1 MEQQHTAELISDFE
15 DYEIGDSQAGRTARK
30 PGNGMTRAALA
41 EHAATTKPGRE
52 KNNLR
57 GASRAPTPGCESHFE
72 NAPRRGRVAPRTLG
86 ERVAPWILYLGWGA
100 GARAAQRQ
108 ATKVRHVL
116 VPPEG
121 ETLH

>member
-1 MEQQHTAELISDFE
+1 VPVEAKLNRI
-15 DYEIGDSQAGRTARK
+15 GRTARK

-108 ATKVRHVL
+108 ATKVRRMCWYH
-116 VPPEG
+116 PKGRRCIERRHRSPIE
-121 ETLH
+121 